1 MENLNNDAKVEKAK
15 EEASTSGDK
24 PEGKSTTAEITNE
37 DVEVVAENNNEKN
50 VKEPVNPSKDS
61 ELNIKDAKITEL
73 QNKLLRLQADF
84 ENFRRRTSVEREQLS
99 AFVTAGVVS
108 KFLKV
113 LDNFERAEASA
124 EKAGNVEAVLEGL
137 KKIRRQFEST
147 FKELDVVE
155 INAMHAKFDPEL
167 HDAIMKVQNPEL
179 EDETIDMVLEKGYKI
194 GNKVIRHSKVR
205 VVSNE

>member
-1 MENLNNDAKVEKAK
+1 MENLNNDAKAEKAK

-37 DVEVVAENNNEKN
+37 DVEVVAENNKEKN
-50 VKEPVNPSKDS
+50 VKEPVNPSKDA

-73 QNKLLRLQADF
+73 QNRLLRLQADF

>member
-1 MENLNNDAKVEKAK
+1 MENLNNDAKAEKAK

-73 QNKLLRLQADF
+73 QNRLLRLQADF
-84 ENFRRRTSVEREQLS
+84 ENFRRRTGVEREQLS

-147 FKELDVVE
+147 FKELNVVE